1 MIVKAQP
8 SVQDRTGQPMF
19 RSPNIKISAAK
30 LAPHHIYTPQF
41 HISGPEAIA
50 MAEIANFVILH
61 GGPGQCSLTH
71 IYEPNEAAY
80 TYVASA
86 IAIAMKA
93 FENEK
98 LQYWLTK
105 LAMEFDQNKRG
116 GQRIFDG
123 DQARARETVVLFL
136 HKVRNNFPKVVIDET
151 ITDPA
156 CLGTHTRAP
165 LEESQEQFNP
175 RECWI
180 SLNAQRVKDM
190 VSASVSGGRPFRTF
204 QFIFT
209 IVFIHEVGAHVLIT
223 LLGKGQE
230 LTPQKITAPGF
241 TKKYTGES
249 GRWLEQNL
257 YGGTIELIEDPDQ
270 DSRTQA

>member
-116 GQRIFDG
+116 GQSIFDG

-180 SLNAQRVKDM
+180 SLNAQVTKTKMPIFDTLNNIHPIYRESKIWYQP
-190 VSASVSGGRPFRTF
+190 VSQAVDHSGLFSLSSLLFSSMRS
-204 QFIFT
+204 
-209 IVFIHEVGAHVLIT
+209 AHT
-223 LLGKGQE
+223 C
-230 LTPQKITAPGF
+230 
-241 TKKYTGES
+241 
-249 GRWLEQNL
+249 
-257 YGGTIELIEDPDQ
+257 
-270 DSRTQA
+270 